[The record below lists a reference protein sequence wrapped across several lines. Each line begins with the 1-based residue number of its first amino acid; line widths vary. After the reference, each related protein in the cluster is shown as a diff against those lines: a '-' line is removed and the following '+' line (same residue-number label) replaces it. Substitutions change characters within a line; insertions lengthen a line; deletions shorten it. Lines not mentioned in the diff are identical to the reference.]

1 MPRSFVEVAIRA
13 DPQLVEHLI
22 GIMSQ
27 LGFEGFWE
35 DEVALKCYISSERWS
50 DTMQGELESIART
63 MARSSSSSLPKIS
76 VSVIEDR
83 NWNEAWEKTIRPI
96 HVTDR
101 IVIRPT
107 WHSYTPTGGEVV
119 LVIDPKMSFGTG
131 YHETTR
137 LVLRLMEKH
146 LQANSHVL
154 DVGTGTGVLAIAAIK
169 LGASSAVGVDVDEWS
184 YANALENVAL
194 NNVQESVKIVAGDLS
209 SVPTERFNMIAA
221 NIQRNVVE
229 PLLGDMYRQLMPG
242 GIIILS
248 GLLIS
253 DREQMRTALH
263 AAGLEIVEEMV
274 ENEWIAFASQAN
286 Q

>member
-1 MPRSFVEVAIRA
+1 MPRSYVEVAIRA
-13 DPQLVEHLI
+13 DRQLVEHLI

-35 DEVALKCYISSERWS
+35 DELALKCYISAERWNEA
-50 DTMQGELESIART
+50 MAGELESIART

-83 NWNEAWEKTIRPI
+83 NWNEAWEKTIQPI

-107 WHSYTPTGGEVV
+107 WQQYDARPDEIV

-146 LQANSHVL
+146 VRPGDRVL
-154 DVGTGTGVLAIAAIK
+154 DIGTGTGVLAIASIK
-169 LGASSAVGVDVDEWS
+169 LGAASALGVDVDEWS
-184 YANALENVAL
+184 YSNALENLTL
-194 NNVQESVKIVAGDLS
+194 NNVQDSVRILAGDLS
-209 SVPTERFNMIAA
+209 SVPSELFNMIIA
-221 NIQRNVVE
+221 NIQQNVIE
-229 PLLGDMYRQLMPG
+229 PLLGDMYRRLMPG

-248 GLLIS
+248 GLLIP
-253 DREQMRTALH
+253 DRDQMRTALH
-263 AAGLEIVEEMV
+263 AAGFEIVEEMV
-274 ENEWIAFASQAN
+274 ENEWTAFACQAN